1 VVVVGNGTQ
10 FSSGTR
16 RRGRDGQGSGL
27 LLERLG
33 NKRQKGEI
41 MRQLEQNTNRGNT
54 ESFQEGTFCPESQSN
69 RRL

>member
-1 VVVVGNGTQ
+1 MGHNFLQELG
-10 FSSGTR
+10 G
-16 RRGRDGQGSGL
+16 RGRDGQGSGL